1 MPRKRDGP
9 LSQQTTRGP
18 GQSDD
23 ERPPPLPRL
32 ESPRKSRAHT
42 FPLHHHRTRRRQGDP
57 SWRGWTVRM
66 YAPPTSDGVHA
77 LYLLL
82 RLAAQRYGLEV
93 GDVTEI
99 RDPE

>member
-1 MPRKRDGP
+1 
-9 LSQQTTRGP
+9 
-18 GQSDD
+18 
-23 ERPPPLPRL
+23 
-32 ESPRKSRAHT
+32 
-42 FPLHHHRTRRRQGDP
+42 
-57 SWRGWTVRM
+57 M